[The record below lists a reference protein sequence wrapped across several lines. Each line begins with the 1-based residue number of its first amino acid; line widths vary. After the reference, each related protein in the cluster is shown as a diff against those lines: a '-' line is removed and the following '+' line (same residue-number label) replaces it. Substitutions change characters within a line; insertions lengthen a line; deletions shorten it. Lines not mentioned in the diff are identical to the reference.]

1 MIREERHI
9 PTRKA
14 IPSVPSRTLTRG
26 LHTHQ
31 SLTCLLR
38 YQGALI
44 FNICAFL
51 LPGLHGT
58 LSKLWIAK
66 IDPRQVIITDLYNY
80 IGIVSEVVNDGL
92 PKVAWL
98 LIGDKATR
106 TISSRLGLSYTLILF
121 QTILGA
127 ILTIICILISKQLAV
142 AFVPAQVRQ
151 TSITYIRIASISAL
165 SSAIQ
170 IAVTDCTRALD
181 CPDVPLIISSTS
193 IVINIILDLLIIS
206 NFHIGSW
213 SPTIVHQAL
222 VRLGCDLSSALAGLL
237 YFLYITTSLKRKFSE
252 STHEQIKPTIRALKV
267 LARLSVYTTT
277 ESAVRNALYLW
288 LVSRIIAVGQNYGT
302 AWGVFMTIRWGL
314 VMIPVQALE
323 VTTLA
328 FVGHSWGQWRARVG
342 AGLRKPRASRQDLLG
357 KIVIL

>member
-1 MIREERHI
+1 M
-9 PTRKA
+9 
-14 IPSVPSRTLTRG
+14 
-26 LHTHQ
+26 
-31 SLTCLLR
+31 
-38 YQGALI
+38 
-44 FNICAFL
+44 
-51 LPGLHGT
+51 
-58 LSKLWIAK
+58 
-66 IDPRQVIITDLYNY
+66 IITDLYTH
-80 IGIVSEVVNDGL
+80 IGVVSEVVNDGL

-127 ILTIICILISKQLAV
+127 ILSIVCILASKQLAV
-142 AFVPAQVRQ
+142 AFVPAQVREA
-151 TSITYIRIASISAL
+151 SITYIRIASVSAL

-170 IAVTDCTRALD
+170 VAVTDCTRALD

-193 IVINIILDLLIIS
+193 VAINIILDLLIIS

-213 SPTIVHQAL
+213 TPTITYQAL
-222 VRLGCDLSSALAGLL
+222 VRLACDLSSALAGLI
-237 YFLYITTSLKRKFSE
+237 YFIYVTTSLKRRFSE
-252 STHEQIKPTIRALKV
+252 DTHEHVKPTIRALKV
-267 LARLSVYTTT
+267 FARLSVYTTT
-277 ESAVRNALYLW
+277 ESAVRNALLLW
-288 LVSRIIAVGQNYGT
+288 LVSRIIALGQNYGT

-323 VTTLA
+323 VTTLV
-328 FVGHSWGQWRARVG
+328 FVGHSWGQFRARAG